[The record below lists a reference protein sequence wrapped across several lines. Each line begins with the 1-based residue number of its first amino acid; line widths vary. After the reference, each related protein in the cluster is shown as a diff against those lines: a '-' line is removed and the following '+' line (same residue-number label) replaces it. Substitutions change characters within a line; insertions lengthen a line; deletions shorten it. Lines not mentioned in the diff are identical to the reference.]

1 MHLEALDQL
10 MAASRNQK
18 KINVWICSS
27 AAVWDLVNGSET
39 GSGVGRDCRS
49 NDLESIMIGKLEAAR
64 KKLESRA
71 KPDGSKSEV
80 KVKKEEMADT
90 SAVTPSPNKKLATEY
105 ERKMKNMEGD
115 LRLVKVWRGVYAC
128 YLLCY

>member
-1 MHLEALDQL
+1 M
-10 MAASRNQK
+10 
-18 KINVWICSS
+18 
-27 AAVWDLVNGSET
+27 NGSET

-49 NDLESIMIGKLEAAR
+49 NDLESIMIGMLEAAR

-128 YLLCY
+128 SLLCY